1 LYKSRDEPAWP
12 PVQIVDRALVGP
24 FTVLCDDLFMGEYQE
39 VLPRPAFGFH
49 AADVDALLD
58 FTEVTG
64 NR

>member
-1 LYKSRDEPAWP
+1 
-12 PVQIVDRALVGP
+12 VDRALVGP